1 MNTIFFNSFSA
12 GISSAIFYL
21 GVVFH
26 TPEAMILGVI
36 GTLFF
41 FFKN

>member
-1 MNTIFFNSFSA
+1 MTRIFFNSFSA
-12 GISSAIFYL
+12 GISSATFYL

-26 TPEAMILGVI
+26 TPEAMVIGVI

-41 FFKN
+41 FFRR